1 MASNLKLVMNI
12 SLKQRKC
19 DCKREAKA
27 SGDHQTKC
35 EFVVDSSQSKDRQK
49 TEKNT
54 NASSTSSQIRKE
66 ECKLNCSRKPDL
78 SKSSLNTQKEK
89 SLTQDD
95 SI

>member
-1 MASNLKLVMNI
+1 MNI

-19 DCKREAKA
+19 DCKKEPKA
-27 SGDHQTKC
+27 SKDQTKC
-35 EFVVDSSQSKDRQK
+35 DSQSKDQQK
-49 TEKNT
+49 TEKKTNT
-54 NASSTSSQIRKE
+54 SSTSSQIRNK

-89 SLTQDD
+89 SLTKDD

>member
-12 SLKQRKC
+12 SLKQGKC
-19 DCKREAKA
+19 DCKKEAKA
-27 SGDHQTKC
+27 SGDQAKC
-35 EFVVDSSQSKDRQK
+35 EFNTSQSKDQQK
-49 TEKNT
+49 TKKKTNT
-54 NASSTSSQIRKE
+54 SSTSSQIRKE

-78 SKSSLNTQKEK
+78 SKSSLNTLKEK

>member
-19 DCKREAKA
+19 DCKKEAKA

-35 EFVVDSSQSKDRQK
+35 EFDSSQSKDRQN
-49 TEKNT
+49 TEKKT

>member
-12 SLKQRKC
+12 SVKQRKC
-19 DCKREAKA
+19 DCKKEAKA
-27 SGDHQTKC
+27 SGDQTKC
-35 EFVVDSSQSKDRQK
+35 EFDSSQSKDQHK
-49 TEKNT
+49 TEKKT

-78 SKSSLNTQKEK
+78 SKSSLDTQKEK